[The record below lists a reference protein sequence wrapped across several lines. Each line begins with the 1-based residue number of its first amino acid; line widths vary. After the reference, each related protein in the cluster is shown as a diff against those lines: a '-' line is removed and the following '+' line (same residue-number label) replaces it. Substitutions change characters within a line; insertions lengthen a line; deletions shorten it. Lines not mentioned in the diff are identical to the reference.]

1 MGAAFCP
8 PIVNKVKEG
17 TITLLFV
24 FLNIVRNTVLNVA
37 LNVVLNSVS
46 LVLFITTILK
56 ILARKNL
63 VLLNSVEEFIEIR
76 VLLLLNFQSIK
87 FYKFYCYILNS
98 KGVLKKVIQN
108 RHVFMRQS
116 MEVLSIFTAQK
127 LWKNFL
133 TLKKKFL
140 KNEKLFQSTI
150 FKLKTLR
157 LKSHPFH
164 KKIPCQK
171 PMLRKIESGV
181 QNRPIT
187 KNEVSP
193 VTTFFQKML

>member
-1 MGAAFCP
+1 MPPPPP
-8 PIVNKVKEG
+8 PILNKVKEG

-37 LNVVLNSVS
+37 LNVVLNSIS

-87 FYKFYCYILNS
+87 FYKFCCYILNS

-127 LWKNFL
+127 L
-133 TLKKKFL
+133 
-140 KNEKLFQSTI
+140 
-150 FKLKTLR
+150 
-157 LKSHPFH
+157 
-164 KKIPCQK
+164 
-171 PMLRKIESGV
+171 
-181 QNRPIT
+181 
-187 KNEVSP
+187 
-193 VTTFFQKML
+193 

>member
-1 MGAAFCP
+1 MFVEVTGEKLLGGIAPP
-8 PIVNKVKEG
+8 PILNKVKEG

-24 FLNIVRNTVLNVA
+24 FLNTVLNVA
-37 LNVVLNSVS
+37 LNVVLNSIS

-127 LWKNFL
+127 L
-133 TLKKKFL
+133 
-140 KNEKLFQSTI
+140 
-150 FKLKTLR
+150 
-157 LKSHPFH
+157 
-164 KKIPCQK
+164 
-171 PMLRKIESGV
+171 
-181 QNRPIT
+181 
-187 KNEVSP
+187 
-193 VTTFFQKML
+193 

>member
-1 MGAAFCP
+1 M
-8 PIVNKVKEG
+8 NKVKEG

-24 FLNIVRNTVLNVA
+24 FLNIVWNTVLNVA

-127 LWKNFL
+127 L
-133 TLKKKFL
+133 
-140 KNEKLFQSTI
+140 
-150 FKLKTLR
+150 
-157 LKSHPFH
+157 
-164 KKIPCQK
+164 
-171 PMLRKIESGV
+171 
-181 QNRPIT
+181 
-187 KNEVSP
+187 
-193 VTTFFQKML
+193 

>member
-1 MGAAFCP
+1 M
-8 PIVNKVKEG
+8 NKVKEG

-24 FLNIVRNTVLNVA
+24 FLNIVRNTVLNEA
-37 LNVVLNSVS
+37 MNVVLNSIS

-127 LWKNFL
+127 L
-133 TLKKKFL
+133 
-140 KNEKLFQSTI
+140 
-150 FKLKTLR
+150 
-157 LKSHPFH
+157 
-164 KKIPCQK
+164 
-171 PMLRKIESGV
+171 
-181 QNRPIT
+181 
-187 KNEVSP
+187 
-193 VTTFFQKML
+193 

>member
-1 MGAAFCP
+1 MFVEVTGEKLLGGVGVAAFCP
-8 PIVNKVKEG
+8 PHILNKVKEG

-37 LNVVLNSVS
+37 MNVVLNSIS

-63 VLLNSVEEFIEIR
+63 VLLNSVEKFIEIR

-127 LWKNFL
+127 L
-133 TLKKKFL
+133 
-140 KNEKLFQSTI
+140 
-150 FKLKTLR
+150 
-157 LKSHPFH
+157 
-164 KKIPCQK
+164 
-171 PMLRKIESGV
+171 
-181 QNRPIT
+181 
-187 KNEVSP
+187 
-193 VTTFFQKML
+193 